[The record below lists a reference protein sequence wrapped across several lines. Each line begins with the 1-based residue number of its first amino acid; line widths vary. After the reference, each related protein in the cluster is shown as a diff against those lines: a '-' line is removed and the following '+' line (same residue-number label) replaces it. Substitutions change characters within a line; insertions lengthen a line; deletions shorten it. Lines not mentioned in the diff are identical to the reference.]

1 MEHHSKSGSHVRSK
15 DETKEEHRA
24 SKHEAPAGV
33 QTVEPA
39 DPALTGGGHS
49 SQQELLE
56 HNVRGGHTKQHP
68 ATPAGQH
75 ATGSFTGKGGEPKK

>member
-1 MEHHSKSGSHVRSK
+1 MEHHSKSGSHAK
-15 DETKEEHRA
+15 DEKKEEHRA

-33 QTVEPA
+33 QTVEPE
-39 DPALTGGGHS
+39 DPSLTGGGHS
-49 SQQELLE
+49 SQQDLLE
-56 HNVRGGHTKQHP
+56 ENHRGGHTKQHP